1 MRCFEG
7 WTTFLRNPFA
17 SCLSVDTTASLP
29 TFVFEKPEKASCR
42 CSPKGPI
49 SRPAAVGL
57 YTLMTAYQLHTLSYT
72 RAPTPTYGLQYAGV
86 CGRAHVQTY
95 RC

>member
-1 MRCFEG
+1 M
-7 WTTFLRNPFA
+7 
-17 SCLSVDTTASLP
+17 SVFSVQWDKNLL
-29 TFVFEKPEKASCR
+29 R

>member
-1 MRCFEG
+1 MCV
-7 WTTFLRNPFA
+7 
-17 SCLSVDTTASLP
+17 SVFSVRRDKNLL
-29 TFVFEKPEKASCR
+29 C

-57 YTLMTAYQLHTLSYT
+57 YTLMTAYQLHTHYYT
-72 RAPTPTYGLQYAGV
+72 HAPTPTYRLQYAEV

-95 RC
+95 RR